1 MKKITVLMASVLAIT
16 TLLAAGLTVLPNSV
30 QDAQANPCANEISRG
45 GSADNAFNPQGDD
58 ERKCKFTGY
67 FEFDEDETSDS
78 ELAATETDDA
88 EATEAEGAEVT
99 AGNNIIN
106 DPLFD

>member
-1 MKKITVLMASVLAIT
+1 MNKSAILMAAVLAVAT
-16 TLLAAGLTVLPNSV
+16 VLAAGLTVLPNSV
-30 QDAQANPCANEISRG
+30 QDAQANPCANEVTDG
-45 GSADNAFNPQGDD
+45 GSASTSFNPTGED
-58 ERKCKFTGY
+58 ERTCKFTGY
-67 FEFDEDETSDS
+67 FEFDEDESSDS

-88 EATEAEGAEVT
+88 EATETEGAEVT